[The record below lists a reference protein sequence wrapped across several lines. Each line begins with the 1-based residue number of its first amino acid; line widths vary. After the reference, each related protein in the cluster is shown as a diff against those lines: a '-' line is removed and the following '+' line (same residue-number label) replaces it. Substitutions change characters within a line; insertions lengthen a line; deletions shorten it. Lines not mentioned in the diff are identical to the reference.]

1 MQKLMTLIA
10 TLATSLLIAD
20 VLPESMRVYP
30 TPQDVKL
37 GAEAMIAKPKTVAIQ
52 NINQLDADAVRVL
65 KSFLKVQ
72 DDATFTIT
80 WRADD
85 TLPAEGYLLSLT
97 EAGVEIAAKDG
108 AGFFYA
114 AKTLKQLM
122 ASGNFRAVQIKDWP
136 AIPFRGTVEGFYG
149 QPWSFE
155 ARKSQFRFYGDWKM
169 NTYIYGPKDDPFHGF
184 STRWRDPYPETEAR
198 RIAELVKVAH
208 ENKVNFVWA
217 VHPGRDI
224 QWKDDSDIKA
234 CVAKFEMMYQLGVRS
249 FAVFFDDIGGEGARA
264 EKQVELLNYVNRH
277 FVRQKP
283 DVTPLIICPTQYNKA
298 WSNGTYLETLGQG
311 LDEDIMV
318 MWTGDSVC
326 TDITLDS
333 MKWINNKLGRK
344 AYIWWNWPV
353 ADYCR
358 GAQLLLGRT
367 YGLDP
372 ENATL
377 YSGFVS
383 NPMDKPEASKIPL
396 FGVAD
401 YCWNPTGFNSQQ
413 SWEDCFPRLFPHVA
427 KAVRKFAEHNSD
439 QGPNGHGYRR
449 EESVAIAPTVK
460 VVMDALKRGEPI
472 PRKELDCIIEEFR
485 AIQSSART
493 ILTECHNPL
502 FLEDVTNWCQVFEA
516 FGETGETLSKALIG
530 EVPEKEA
537 LRAVLMARA
546 YCTEISKAHA
556 AKPFQ
561 KNPTKV
567 ANRVLL
573 PYQELA
579 AATIYQHIW
588 RNVAGK
594 DAPVGGNASKM
605 YEFITNIDALK
616 NLQVARDG
624 AYIRLPKVFEPKT
637 IQPGE
642 WFGIRL
648 PEGVPAVWAHFML
661 DNPAACKQGRLQ
673 VSTDGGKSWGDRS
686 MVILP
691 NGQEGS
697 MEIRHIK
704 AKEGVNAVRYI
715 NASTQPVTVTLNMV
729 KVDVPAGAEA
739 NVYGAMT
746 DGDWHSCYTIEPGA
760 KLRIPLAAPV
770 TQDNTRVLA
779 TGGSFTV
786 SYEED
791 AVIITADPIHPVN
804 VYEVIH

>member
-10 TLATSLLIAD
+10 TFATTLLIAD
-20 VLPESMRVYP
+20 VLPEAMRVYP
-30 TPQDVKL
+30 TPQEVKL
-37 GAEAMIAKPKTVAIQ
+37 GAETLIAKPQAVTIQ
-52 NINQLDADAVRVL
+52 QLDQLDADAVRVL
-65 KSFLKVQ
+65 KSFLNVQ
-72 DDATFTIT
+72 PEAAFSIT
-80 WRADD
+80 WRTDEA
-85 TLPAEGYLLSLT
+85 LPAEGYQLALT
-97 EAGVEIAAKDG
+97 ATGVEIAAKDG

-114 AKTLKQLM
+114 AKTLNQLM
-122 ASGNFRAVQIKDWP
+122 ASGQYCAVQIKDWP

-224 QWKDDSDIKA
+224 QWKDDSDILA
-234 CVAKFEMMYQLGVRS
+234 CVAKFEMMYELGVRS

-264 EKQVELLNYVNRH
+264 EMQVKLMNYVNRN

-298 WSNGTYLETLGQG
+298 WSHGPYLETLGQG

-318 MWTGDSVC
+318 MWTGDAVC
-326 TDITLDS
+326 TDITFES
-333 MKWINNKLGRK
+333 MQWINAKLGRK

-358 GAQLLLGRT
+358 SAHLLLGRT

-372 ENATL
+372 ENAPL

-401 YCWNPTGFNSQQ
+401 YCWNPTAFNSQQ
-413 SWEDCFPRLFPHVA
+413 SWEDSFARLFPTLPE
-427 KAVRKFAEHNSD
+427 AVRTFAEHNSD

-449 EESVAIAPTVK
+449 EESVNIAASVKAVSDAIK
-460 VVMDALKRGEPI
+460 LCNPI
-472 PRKELDCIIEEFR
+472 PIKDLERIVLEFQ
-485 AIQSSART
+485 AIQTSART
-493 ILTECHNPL
+493 ILTQCDNPL

-516 FGETGETLSKALIG
+516 FGQTGEILSKSLIG

-537 LRAVLMARA
+537 LRAVLNARA
-546 YCTEISKAHA
+546 YCAGISKAHA

-561 KNPTKV
+561 KNPTEV
-567 ANRVLL
+567 ATLVLL
-573 PYQELA
+573 PFQELA
-579 AATIYQHIW
+579 ATTLYQHIW
-588 RNVAGK
+588 RTVTGK
-594 DAPVGGNASKM
+594 DAPETANTSKM

-616 NLQVARDG
+616 NLQVVRDG
-624 AYIRLPKVFEPKT
+624 AYIRLPKVHEPKT
-637 IQPGE
+637 IRPSE

-648 PEGVPAVWAHFML
+648 PDGVPAIWAHFML

-673 VSTDGGKSWGDRS
+673 VSIDGGQTWGDRS

-691 NGQEGS
+691 DYQEGS
-697 MEIRHIK
+697 MEIRHMK
-704 AKEGVNAVRYI
+704 PEEKVNAVRYI
-715 NASTQPVTVTLNMV
+715 NTSALPLTVTLKMV
-729 KVDVPAGAEA
+729 KLDVPAGAEA
-739 NVYGAMT
+739 NVAAAMT
-746 DGDWHSCYTIEPGA
+746 DGDWHSCYTIAPGTQI
-760 KLRIPLAAPV
+760 RVPLTAPV
-770 TQDNTRVLA
+770 TQANTRVLA
-779 TGGSFTV
+779 TGGTYTV
-786 SYEED
+786 TYESD
-791 AVIITADPIHPVN
+791 AVVITADATHPVYI
-804 VYEVIH
+804 YEIIH